1 MTEVRIRDCRIE
13 AQIDFGTGF
22 FWTDELEQRALA
34 ERVQAFV
41 LSILDELLE
50 PHLPRL
56 ASDGVRHAIRLDL
69 RLNVDD
75 LNGAAPLARR
85 DLRDRVEAA
94 IAKAIE
100 HAVASTQDPE
110 PGEPDDAAATDQPWL
125 PDSLGPDR
133 AMELLLS
140 WHGGRQLEYRLALMS
155 DAVLTRLVEIV
166 LTKLTG
172 SSIAAWNAAG
182 DEPGSPHVAAPKD
195 DTPVGPALRQA
206 LQGLLEVA
214 ATASHGHAPDQATS
228 LDHAVE
234 AARRALR
241 IAADAGIQWREFP
254 AGGPLASVG
263 LVDDL
268 VDPSRQPKATVE
280 QEERDRIRKSEP
292 DLSRAE
298 PAPPTHASMAASQDL
313 LPKGRLTMCSA
324 LPFLALQRLASHG
337 ILAAASAC
345 NQGSKET
352 EAMFGL
358 AFAIALRSQDLPSDN
373 GRWSPAQL
381 ADAALMAG
389 RSRPLEGPEWLAAAQ
404 DAGEICDAAAGA
416 VGGTLIAGHKAG
428 LPLPLLADAGRLV
441 VFESE
446 GIFPLCRLSER
457 RIAEAFAGRSEVF
470 FIADP
475 DARLL
480 RAIEACGLFAIASG
494 PPTRAELWRQVAG
507 PRGWRGMTNLSPGR
521 LAAFVPGLPG
531 IEQAARRA
539 SEVWNELTVGRPLAP
554 ELERDEGLRDFD
566 RMSALLAGFALA
578 DIAWT
583 LSRRDAEAW
592 AEPDPLLA
600 VQRFADLS
608 ATVEVTPRDVIV
620 SLPLGIRFAHLR
632 DAGLLERFGEV
643 PWWPGRTI
651 AFEGG

>member
-13 AQIDFGTGF
+13 ARIDFGTGF

-56 ASDGVRHAIRLDL
+56 AVDGVSHAIRLDL
-69 RLNVDD
+69 RLDVDD
-75 LNGAAPLARR
+75 LNGAAPLARQ
-85 DLRDRVEAA
+85 DLRDRVETA
-94 IAKAIE
+94 IAKAID
-100 HAVASTQDPE
+100 HAADSIRDPE
-110 PGEPDDAAATDQPWL
+110 PREPTDAIATDEPW
-125 PDSLGPDR
+125 PPEALGDAR
-133 AMELLLS
+133 ALELLLN
-140 WHGGRQLEYRLALMS
+140 WQRGRQLKYRLALMS

-166 LTKLTG
+166 LTRLTG
-172 SSIAAWNAAG
+172 SSIAALNAAG
-182 DEPGSPHVAAPKD
+182 NEPGSPHAAAPKD
-195 DTPVGPALRQA
+195 EDRVGPALRQA
-206 LQGLLEVA
+206 LQELLEVT
-214 ATASHGHAPDQATS
+214 ATAGLGHAPHRATS

-234 AARRALR
+234 AAQRALG
-241 IAADAGIQWREFP
+241 IAAAAGIQRGEYP

-263 LVDDL
+263 LANDE
-268 VDPSRQPKATVE
+268 VDPSRQPTEIVDREK
-280 QEERDRIRKSEP
+280 RDRIRDSEP
-292 DLSRAE
+292 DVSRAE
-298 PAPPTHASMAASQDL
+298 PASPTHGSIASDQDR

-337 ILAAASAC
+337 ILAAVSAL
-345 NQGSKET
+345 NQGSRQT

-389 RSRPLEGPEWLAAAQ
+389 RSRLLEGPEWLAAAQ
-404 DAGEICDAAAGA
+404 DAGEICDAGASA

-428 LPLPLLADAGRLV
+428 LPLPLLVDAERLV

-446 GIFPLCRLSER
+446 GVFPLCRLSEP
-457 RIAEAFAGRSEVF
+457 RIAEAFAGRNEVF

-480 RAIEACGLFAIASG
+480 RAIEARGLFAIASG
-494 PPTRAELWRQVAG
+494 PPTRGELWRQVGG
-507 PRGWRGMTNLSPGR
+507 PGGWRGMTNLSPDR

-531 IEQAARRA
+531 IERVARRA

-554 ELERDEGLRDFD
+554 ELERNEGVRDFD
-566 RMSALLAGFALA
+566 RTSALLAGFALA

-583 LSRRDAEAW
+583 LSGRDSEAW

-600 VQRFADLS
+600 VERFADLS

-632 DAGLLERFGEV
+632 DAGLLERFGEI